1 MATINGQFFNLGGG
15 GIGTWDPIADPNKIE
30 AGKSSSP
37 NAYFLLN
44 KMSTIIDDVA
54 YASYGTLIF
63 FDPEKKRWQI
73 GAGDDKN
80 LGVFDNLTALQAK
93 YPVGQAGQYALL
105 KSTNTVWY
113 WSTTTSAW
121 VNGGSLVPADVL
133 KQTDIVINLGSTDN
147 TKVAS
152 ASLATLL
159 DTMKVDKVTGK
170 GLSTED
176 YTTVEKTKLAG
187 IAEGAEV
194 NVKANWAE
202 TDANL
207 DSFILNKPDIYLKSE
222 TYSKS
227 EIDTKDSALIPLTQK
242 GQALGVATLDSS
254 GKVPSTQL
262 NATGVKYYASI
273 SSFPVLGATDNIY
286 VAENTN
292 ISYIWKTSTNTY
304 VESLDSTVIKESEL
318 INAVDSTSI
327 LLPPT
332 ANALKVTYDAKI
344 DKTSIV
350 TDFNSTDN
358 TKVASAP
365 LVKTLNDGKIDKTSI
380 VDDLT
385 TGGSTN
391 VASAQTVKTLDLN
404 KAEKTSV
411 YTKTEIDSSL
421 ALKID
426 KVLSQDGKI
435 PLFNT
440 SGNLVS
446 SNLSPSN
453 FEPADATI
461 LKESELVTDLVTNS
475 NTRPVASSQTVA
487 LKTLVD
493 SKEPAITSGLSTQYW
508 RGDKTF
514 QALNQNAVGITNR
527 FITNV
532 TQEAIFSGKESPSDD
547 GTQVNYRVRLGNT
560 TTASTK
566 GADFELQAGNGTSGS
581 GDVVFMGAPTLEDS
595 ISVGTTS
602 GSLAA
607 SVTAITFSHTVPTST
622 NRLLLV
628 QVVCSGG
635 QQSSSA
641 TFASVAMTLAER
653 TQSTNLTI
661 ETYYLVAPSQVTGI
675 VQVNF
680 SNPVNNTVVRAINLT
695 GVDQTTPLGQK
706 SEAFNNNQTTSA
718 SLSVATVTGQIVVDL
733 IGTYNVVATSSGGQ
747 TQIWSGSTAQQEKG
761 QGGYEIAQQPSTSVS
776 YTFSNSS
783 YAMHVIAL
791 NKVGGTSLQ
800 TIVDFGRAT
809 PQGFKANGL
818 ILPPYVHTVGGT
830 VSLTQSSPSRHKF
843 YNSGQSYTIKLPKSI
858 YLSLGTVYEFTN
870 RSATS
875 VTIQNNTGSTLA
887 TVPVNYTIY
896 LELTD
901 NTSYEGLWETGF
913 QSSTGS
919 VIAYIDSQKGVASGI
934 APLNSSNLI
943 PTQYIPASASGFTV
957 GDIKQSWQTIDHN
970 GWLIIDGRSN
980 LLRTTYSNLF
990 STFIT
995 NKGTCTISSSG
1006 IVTIT
1011 LANHGLVAG
1020 QQVVFQT
1027 TGTLPSPMVAN
1038 TTIYYVVSSSLTT
1051 NSFQIATSLDGIAFS
1066 TTTAGSGVHTLF
1078 ATKYS
1083 LNLGNGSTTFGL
1095 PNYSGRTIIGAG
1107 NGSGLTNRIAGEFYG
1122 AETHILTINE
1132 MPAHTHDM
1140 QGYSNTAAGSD
1151 RQVRNRNTIGG
1162 DPLDLDRAL
1171 SRGGGQPHNNMQPSV
1186 AINSFIYSGV

>member
-37 NAYFLLN
+37 NSYFLLN

-54 YASYGTLIF
+54 YAGYGTLIF

-80 LGVFDNLTALQAK
+80 LGVFDNLTALQTK

-176 YTTVEKTKLAG
+176 YTTAEKTKLAG
-187 IAEGAEV
+187 IQAGAEV
-194 NVKANWAE
+194 NVNADWSA
-202 TDANL
+202 TSGDAL
-207 DSFILNKPDIYLKSE
+207 ILNKPDIYLKSE
-222 TYSKS
+222 TYNKS
-227 EIDTKDSALIPLTQK
+227 EIDSKDSALIPLTQK

-262 NATGVKYYASI
+262 NPAGVKYYASI
-273 SSFPVLGATDNIY
+273 SNFPVLGATDNIY

-391 VASAQTVKTLDLN
+391 VASAQTVKTLDSN

-426 KVLSQDGKI
+426 KVLNQDGKI

-453 FEPADATI
+453 FEPADASI
-461 LKESELVTDLVTNS
+461 LKESELVTDLTTSS
-475 NTRPVASSQTVA
+475 NARPVASSQTVA

-566 GADFELQAGNGTSGS
+566 GADFELQAGNGTAGS
-581 GDVVFMGAPTLEDS
+581 GDVVFMGASTLEDS
-595 ISVGTTS
+595 ISVGATS

-607 SVTAITFSHTVPTST
+607 SVTAITFSHVVPTST

-641 TFASVAMTLAER
+641 TFASAAMTLAER

-661 ETYYLVAPSQVTGI
+661 ETYYLVAPSQLTGI

-680 SNPVNNTVVRAINLT
+680 TNPVNNTVVRAINLT

-706 SEAFNNNQTTSA
+706 TEAFNNNQTTSA

-818 ILPPYVHTVGGT
+818 ILPPYVHTAGGT

-843 YNSGQSYTIKLPKSI
+843 YNSGQSYVIKLPKSI

-919 VIAYIDSQKGVASGI
+919 VTAYIDSQKGVASGI
-934 APLNSSNLI
+934 APLNSSGVI
-943 PTQYIPASASGFTV
+943 PSQYIQATTLPVGAMQMIMGQRASFG
-957 GDIKQSWQTIDHN
+957 SW
-970 GWLIIDGRSN
+970 LLLDGSSVS
-980 LLRTTYSNLF
+980 RTTYSALF
-990 STFIT
+990 SAMIP
-995 NKGTCTISSSG
+995 NKGTATISNANPA
-1006 IVTIT
+1006 VIT
-1011 LANHGLVAG
+1011 LNNHGLIANDRIL
-1020 QQVVFQT
+1020 FTT
-1027 TGTLPSPMVAN
+1027 TGTLPSPLAVNTTYYVSATGLTAN
-1038 TTIYYVVSSSLTT
+1038 T
-1051 NSFQIATSLDGIAFS
+1051 FQISVTLDGFS
-1066 TTTAGSGVHTLF
+1066 IGTTSAGSGVHTLYNPLSAF
-1078 ATKYS
+1078 
-1083 LNLGNGSTTFGL
+1083 NLGNLTTTFSL
-1095 PNYSGRTIIGAG
+1095 PDYRGRSPMGSGQ
-1107 NGSGLTNRIAGEFYG
+1107 GSGLTKRYQGSLYGSETHTLTTDELPAHNHANGAFERLLRITGLNTAGNIDASAGEPDVITTG
-1122 AETHILTINE
+1122 AIASVGNNV
-1132 MPAHTHDM
+1132 
-1140 QGYSNTAAGSD
+1140 G
-1151 RQVRNRNTIGG
+1151 
-1162 DPLDLDRAL
+1162 
-1171 SRGGGQPHNNMQPSV
+1171 HNNIQPSFAENWFV
-1186 AINSFIYSGV
+1186 YSGV